1 MNSSLAVVVQL
12 EVAKALL
19 ARARAVTR
27 AERALAHVRRS
38 HFFLTTRSSYL
49 SSAHE
54 RGL

>member
-12 EVAKALL
+12 EAFKRLL

-38 HFFLTTRSSYL
+38 HFFLTTRSFNMSN
-49 SSAHE
+49 AHE